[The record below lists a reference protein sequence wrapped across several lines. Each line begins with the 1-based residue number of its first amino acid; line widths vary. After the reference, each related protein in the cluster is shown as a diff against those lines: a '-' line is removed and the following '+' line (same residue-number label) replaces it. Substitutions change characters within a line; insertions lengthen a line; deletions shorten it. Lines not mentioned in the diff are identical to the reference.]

1 MLHGLC
7 KVPVQTCL
15 GGAPRV
21 PWKAAVL
28 RMTSLGARSSLFAV
42 SMALFLAASAA
53 NAQDVFVVDDQQTT
67 TNGGNTVLDG
77 DTLIVTDTGSIDV
90 TGDNVSGMEGT
101 GNTVTLENR
110 GRLTTDGDES
120 PAQSILGDFGTITNS
135 GTIMTSVD
143 ESPGQQII
151 GDFGTI
157 INSGSITTMDNEL
170 AGQFI
175 VGADGRISN
184 SGTITSTGGGL
195 GQFILGDFGA
205 ITNSGT
211 VTTAGGDAHGQFIEG
226 DNGQLFNSGAISTE
240 GDRSPAQSLEGDFG
254 SVNNSG
260 TITTRGHVAH
270 GQTISRNSVGG
281 TLSNTGTITTFGLS
295 AYGQDGTSSLKV
307 VNSGVITTRGR
318 VSHGQ
323 AIEGGHLINIGS
335 ITVYGDDSIGQRL
348 GGRDGTL
355 TNSGRLVSMN
365 GRAIFFDDRRSGHT
379 LNLLAPGFIG
389 GEIRFDNAT
398 GTPTVVNVMTGPSHS
413 ILWTL
418 EGDKVGGAPDFA
430 GPVPWFYDAATQI
443 VATFDPTLLASE
455 TDALGDLTALLS
467 RVGRSAL
474 GSPGPDLAVGGNSP
488 LAYQREDDS
497 RPDSVR
503 ATDRAIQADGV
514 THRMGRVWAT
524 GLGGHMDFDGSATT
538 LDSTIEHIGF
548 AAGYRW
554 QHSTEMTLNAMGGYV
569 SGKAKA
575 DAPWAQSFDHD
586 VDTVF
591 AGLAGEKDLGRG
603 AIQFGLTA
611 GYQWVDHNRFVNDNL
626 APLGESWVTAKYGG
640 VFVSPEL
647 AVSTDIAMTNGVT
660 LTPNAGLRYAAQW
673 LGGYSETGA
682 FNPAANATVDARFVG
697 VLEARAALEAS
708 RAYEFGILSGRIGYL
723 GRWNGGNDVAG
734 ITLNGST
741 QDVASG
747 YQALNAV
754 TAGATLRSDI
764 GEAGFLE
771 LDASYL
777 YGDTAHGFGGWL
789 TTGRVF

>member
-1 MLHGLC
+1 MRSALF
-7 KVPVQTCL
+7 
-15 GGAPRV
+15 GA
-21 PWKAAVL
+21 
-28 RMTSLGARSSLFAV
+28 
-42 SMALFLAASAA
+42 SMVLFLAASAA
-53 NAQDVFVVDDQQTT
+53 NAQDVFVVDDLQTT

-135 GTIMTSVD
+135 GTIMTTVD

-157 INSGSITTMDNEL
+157 INSGSIVAADDEL
-170 AGQFI
+170 AGQLI
-175 VGADGRISN
+175 VGANGRIFN

-195 GQFILGDFGA
+195 GQLILGDFGT
-205 ITNSGT
+205 ITNTGT
-211 VTTAGGDAHGQFIEG
+211 VTTAGRDAHGQFIEG

-240 GDRSPAQSLEGDFG
+240 GDRSPAQSLTGDFG
-254 SVNNSG
+254 TLTNGG
-260 TITTRGHVAH
+260 TIMTRGHVAH

-281 TLSNTGTITTFGLS
+281 MLSNTGTITTFGLS
-295 AYGQDGTSSLKV
+295 AYGQEGTSSLKV
-307 VNSGVITTRGR
+307 LNSGVITTRGR

-323 AIEGGHLINIGS
+323 TIEGGYLTNIGS
-335 ITVYGDDSIGQRL
+335 ITVYGADSVGQRL

-355 TNSGRLVSMN
+355 TNSGRLVSVN

-389 GEIRFDNAT
+389 GVIEFDIGA
-398 GTPTVVNVMTGPSHS
+398 GTPTVVNLTTGPSHS

-455 TDALGDLTALLS
+455 TNALGDLTSLLS
-467 RVGRSAL
+467 QVGLGAL
-474 GSPGPDLAVGGNSP
+474 DSRDLAVGGNSP
-488 LAYQREDDS
+488 LAYQRGDDN
-497 RPDSVR
+497 RPQAVQ
-503 ATDRAIQADGV
+503 ATDRAVQGDAI

-524 GLGGHMDFDGSATT
+524 GLGGQMDYDGSATT
-538 LDSTIEHIGF
+538 LDSTIEHAGV
-548 AAGYRW
+548 AAGYTW
-554 QHSTEMTLNAMGGYV
+554 QHSTEVTLNAMGGYV

-586 VDTVF
+586 MDTVF
-591 AGLAGEKDLGRG
+591 AGLAGEKDLERG

-611 GYQWVDHNRFVNDNL
+611 GYRWVDHNRFVNDNL
-626 APLGESWVTAKYGG
+626 APLGESWVTADYGG
-640 VFVSPEL
+640 FFVSPEL

-682 FNPAANATVDARFVG
+682 VNPAANATVAARLVG

-708 RAYEFGILSGRIGYL
+708 RAYGFGILSGRIGYL

-754 TAGATLRSDI
+754 TVGATVHGDI

-771 LDASYL
+771 LDTSYL
-777 YGDTAHGFGGWL
+777 YGDSAHGFGGWF
-789 TTGRVF
+789 TMGRVF

>member
-1 MLHGLC
+1 M
-7 KVPVQTCL
+7 TRL
-15 GGAPRV
+15 GMRSALFGA
-21 PWKAAVL
+21 
-28 RMTSLGARSSLFAV
+28 
-42 SMALFLAASAA
+42 SMVLFLAASAA

-90 TGDNVSGMEGT
+90 TGDNVPGMEGT
-101 GNTVTLENR
+101 GNSITLENR

-120 PAQSILGDFGTITNS
+120 PAQFIQGDFGTITNS
-135 GTIMTSVD
+135 GTIMTTVD
-143 ESPGQQII
+143 ESSGQQII
-151 GDFGTI
+151 GDSGTI
-157 INSGSITTMDNEL
+157 INSGSITATDDEL

-175 VGADGRISN
+175 IGANGRI
-184 SGTITSTGGGL
+184 
-195 GQFILGDFGA
+195 F
-205 ITNSGT
+205 NSGT
-211 VTTAGGDAHGQFIEG
+211 VTITSGDAGGQLIDG
-226 DNGQLFNSGAISTE
+226 DNGQLFNSGTITTE
-240 GDRSPAQSLEGDFG
+240 GDRSPAQSLTGDFG
-254 SVNNSG
+254 SLTNSG

-281 TLSNTGTITTFGLS
+281 MLSNTGTITTFGIA
-295 AYGQDGTSSLKV
+295 AYGQEGTSSQKV
-307 VNSGVITTRGR
+307 LNSGIITTRGR
-318 VSHGQ
+318 LSHGQ
-323 AIEGGHLINIGS
+323 TIEGGYLTNIGS
-335 ITVYGDDSIGQRL
+335 ITVHGVDSVGQRL

-355 TNSGRLVSMN
+355 TNSGRVVSMN
-365 GRAIFFDDRRSGHT
+365 GRAISFDDRRSGHT

-398 GTPTVVNVMTGPSHS
+398 GTPTVVNVTTGPSHS

-418 EGDKVGGAPDFA
+418 EGDKVGGAPNFS

-443 VATFDPTLLASE
+443 VATFDPTLLATE

-467 RVGRSAL
+467 RVGWGAL
-474 GSPGPDLAVGGNSP
+474 DSPGPDLAVGGNSP
-488 LAYQREDDS
+488 LAYQREDDK
-497 RPDSVR
+497 RPE
-503 ATDRAIQADGV
+503 AAQAADRAMQADGV

-524 GLGGHMDFDGSATT
+524 GLGGQMNHDGGNST

-548 AAGYRW
+548 AAGYAW
-554 QHSTEMTLNAMGGYV
+554 QHDTEMTLNAMGGYV

-586 VDTVF
+586 MDTVF
-591 AGLAGEKDLGRG
+591 AGLAGEQDLGRG

-611 GYQWVDHNRFVNDNL
+611 GYQWIDHNRFVNDNL
-626 APLGESWVTAKYGG
+626 APLGESWVTANYGG
-640 VFVSPEL
+640 FFVSPEL
-647 AVSTDIAMTNGVT
+647 AVTTDIAMSNGVT
-660 LTPNAGLRYAAQW
+660 LRPNAGLRYAAQW

-682 FNPAANATVDARFVG
+682 VNPAANATVDARFVG

-708 RAYEFGILSGRIGYL
+708 RAYGFGILSGRIGYL

-747 YQALNAV
+747 YQALNAAI
-754 TAGATLRSDI
+754 AGATLRSDI
-764 GEAGFLE
+764 GETGFLE

-777 YGDTAHGFGGWL
+777 YGDTAHGFGGWF
-789 TTGRVF
+789 TMGRAF

>member
-1 MLHGLC
+1 MRSALF
-7 KVPVQTCL
+7 
-15 GGAPRV
+15 GA
-21 PWKAAVL
+21 
-28 RMTSLGARSSLFAV
+28 
-42 SMALFLAASAA
+42 SMVLFLAASAA

-135 GTIMTSVD
+135 GTIMTTVD

-157 INSGSITTMDNEL
+157 INSGSIVAADDEL
-170 AGQFI
+170 AGQLI
-175 VGADGRISN
+175 VGANGRIFN

-195 GQFILGDFGA
+195 GQLILGDFGT
-205 ITNSGT
+205 ITNTGT
-211 VTTAGGDAHGQFIEG
+211 VTTAGRDAHGQFIEG

-240 GDRSPAQSLEGDFG
+240 GDRSPAQSLTGDFG
-254 SVNNSG
+254 TLTNSG
-260 TITTRGHVAH
+260 TIMTRGHVAH
-270 GQTISRNSVGG
+270 GQTVSLNSVGG
-281 TLSNTGTITTFGLS
+281 MLSNTGTITTFGLS
-295 AYGQDGTSSLKV
+295 AYGQEGTSSLKV
-307 VNSGVITTRGR
+307 LNSGVITTRGR

-323 AIEGGHLINIGS
+323 TIVGGYLTNIGS
-335 ITVYGDDSIGQRL
+335 ITVYGADSVGQRL

-355 TNSGRLVSMN
+355 TNSGRLVSVN

-389 GEIRFDNAT
+389 GVIEFDISA
-398 GTPTVVNVMTGPSHS
+398 GTPTVVNLTTGPSHS

-455 TDALGDLTALLS
+455 TNALGDLTSLLS
-467 RVGRSAL
+467 QVGLGAL
-474 GSPGPDLAVGGNSP
+474 DSRDLAVGGNSP
-488 LAYQREDDS
+488 LAYQRGDDN
-497 RPDSVR
+497 RPQAVQ
-503 ATDRAIQADGV
+503 ATDRAVQGDAI

-524 GLGGHMDFDGSATT
+524 GLGGQMDYDGSATT
-538 LDSTIEHIGF
+538 LDSTIEHAGV
-548 AAGYRW
+548 AAGYTW
-554 QHSTEMTLNAMGGYV
+554 QHSTEVTLNAMGGYV

-586 VDTVF
+586 MDTVF
-591 AGLAGEKDLGRG
+591 AGLAGEKDLERG

-626 APLGESWVTAKYGG
+626 APLGESWVTADYGG
-640 VFVSPEL
+640 FFVSPEL
-647 AVSTDIAMTNGVT
+647 VVSTDIAMANGIT

-682 FNPAANATVDARFVG
+682 VNPAANATVDARLVG
-697 VLEARAALEAS
+697 VLEARAALEVS
-708 RAYEFGILSGRIGYL
+708 RAHAFGILSGRIGYL

-754 TAGATLRSDI
+754 TVGATLRSDI
-764 GEAGFLE
+764 GETGFFE

-777 YGDTAHGFGGWL
+777 YGDSAHGFGGWF
-789 TTGRVF
+789 TMGRVF